1 MKLSFF
7 GADQCVTGSC
17 HCLEVGSKR
26 ILIDCGL
33 QQGRDEVDNRSLPF
47 APGSI
52 DYVLI
57 THAHIDHSGRVPMLI
72 KNGFQG
78 RILTTRLT
86 AQLMSIMLQDSAHI
100 QESDAE
106 YKNRK
111 NRRAGRPEEEPLYT
125 VADAQRVPEFID
137 TCEYGQPVHLCDGVD
152 AVFIDAGHL
161 LGSASIRLTLT
172 EGDQTKTIVFSGDI
186 GNVDQPIIRDPQFFT
201 GADYVVMESTYGD
214 RNHTEVWSYTGQ
226 LAEIIDETLGKGG
239 NVVIPS
245 FAVGRTQ
252 ELLYFI
258 REIKDQGLVTSVPNF
273 PVYVD
278 SPLAKSAT
286 TIFCGDL
293 RGYLDEDALALVQD
307 GTHMFN
313 FPGLHLTE
321 TVDESK
327 ALNEDHT
334 PKVIISASGMCDAG
348 RIRHHLKYNLW
359 RADSAVV
366 FVGFQSPGTLG
377 RTLLDGTPSVKLFGE
392 DVAVRAK
399 VVNFQ
404 GLSSHADH
412 DHLLDWIGHFK
423 EPKPQHVFVVH
434 GDREVA
440 PVFAQ
445 TVSQLGF
452 TAHAPQ
458 YTEEYDLLTCTQL
471 AAGYLPQRKTRTF
484 DGAPRVTAAYQ
495 KLVQLDAKECDC
507 VWSGMTILDSMKE
520 AGYVLSTPYYDNT
533 QVIMVKEGSD
543 IKSSADLAG
552 KVVAVQLGTSGEA
565 LLSEGGDLAD
575 LAATFGDLMTCDS
588 FLKCF
593 TELGGAAVD
602 AVIVDKP
609 VAVSYAA
616 ENAGFTVLDEGLGA
630 EQYGI
635 AFRADDAELCK
646 TIEGAVAQLV
656 ENGTYAEIAAKYP
669 DIQNNLTLLG

>member
-17 HCLEVGSKR
+17 HCLEVGGKR

-52 DYVLI
+52 DYALI

-137 TCEYGQPVHLCDGVD
+137 TCEYDQPVHLCDGVD

-172 EGDQTKTIVFSGDI
+172 EGGQTKTIVFSGDI

-226 LAEIIDETLGKGG
+226 LAQIIDETLGKGG

-293 RGYLDEDALALVQD
+293 RGYLDEDALELVKD

-327 ALNEDHT
+327 SLNEDHT

-377 RTLLDGTPSVKLFGE
+377 RTLLDGVTSVKLFGE

-412 DHLLDWIGHFK
+412 DHLLDWISHFK

-458 YTEEYDLLTCTQL
+458 YTEEYDLLTCAQL

-495 KLVQLDAKECDC
+495 KLVQLGDSLVGLIRRSKGRDNKTLAAFAEALRK
-507 VWSGMTILDSMKE
+507 ILDKFE
-520 AGYVLSTPYYDNT
+520 
-533 QVIMVKEGSD
+533 
-543 IKSSADLAG
+543 
-552 KVVAVQLGTSGEA
+552 
-565 LLSEGGDLAD
+565 
-575 LAATFGDLMTCDS
+575 F
-588 FLKCF
+588 
-593 TELGGAAVD
+593 
-602 AVIVDKP
+602 
-609 VAVSYAA
+609 
-616 ENAGFTVLDEGLGA
+616 
-630 EQYGI
+630 
-635 AFRADDAELCK
+635 
-646 TIEGAVAQLV
+646 
-656 ENGTYAEIAAKYP
+656 
-669 DIQNNLTLLG
+669 

>member
-17 HCLEVGSKR
+17 HCLEVGGKR

-33 QQGRDEVDNRSLPF
+33 QQGRDEVDNRTLPF

-137 TCEYGQPVHLCDGVD
+137 TCEYDQPVHLCDGVD

-172 EGDQTKTIVFSGDI
+172 EGGQTKTIVFSGDI

-226 LAEIIDETLGKGG
+226 LAQIIDETLGKGG

-258 REIKDQGLVTSVPNF
+258 REIKDQGLVTSVPDF

-293 RGYLDEDALALVQD
+293 RGYLDQDALDLVKD

-327 ALNEDHT
+327 SLNEDHT

-377 RTLLDGTPSVKLFGE
+377 RTLLDGATSVKLFGE

-412 DHLLDWIGHFK
+412 DHLLDWISHFK
-423 EPKPQHVFVVH
+423 EPLPQHVFVVH

-458 YTEEYDLLTCTQL
+458 YTEEYDLLTCAQL

-484 DGAPRVTAAYQ
+484 EGAPRTSAAYQ
-495 KLVQLDAKECDC
+495 KLVQL
-507 VWSGMTILDSMKE
+507 GDSLVGLIRRSK
-520 AGYVLSTPYYDNT
+520 GRDNKT
-533 QVIMVKEGSD
+533 
-543 IKSSADLAG
+543 LA
-552 KVVAVQLGTSGEA
+552 AFAEA
-565 LLSEGGDLAD
+565 LR
-575 LAATFGDLMTCDS
+575 
-588 FLKCF
+588 K
-593 TELGGAAVD
+593 
-602 AVIVDKP
+602 
-609 VAVSYAA
+609 
-616 ENAGFTVLDEGLGA
+616 VLDKFE
-630 EQYGI
+630 
-635 AFRADDAELCK
+635 F
-646 TIEGAVAQLV
+646 
-656 ENGTYAEIAAKYP
+656 
-669 DIQNNLTLLG
+669 

>member
-17 HCLEVGSKR
+17 HCLEVGGKR

-33 QQGRDEVDNRSLPF
+33 QQGRDEVGNEEFPF
-47 APGSI
+47 AAGSI

-137 TCEYGQPVHLCDGVD
+137 TCEYDQPVHLCDGVD

-172 EGDQTKTIVFSGDI
+172 EGGETRTIVFSGDI

-226 LAEIIDETLGKGG
+226 LAQIIDETLGKGG

-293 RGYLDEDALALVQD
+293 RGYLDQDALELVKD

-327 ALNEDHT
+327 SLNEDHT

-412 DHLLDWIGHFK
+412 DHLLDWISHFK

-495 KLVQLDAKECDC
+495 KLVQL
-507 VWSGMTILDSMKE
+507 GDSLVGLIRRSK
-520 AGYVLSTPYYDNT
+520 GRDNKT
-533 QVIMVKEGSD
+533 
-543 IKSSADLAG
+543 LA
-552 KVVAVQLGTSGEA
+552 AFAEA
-565 LLSEGGDLAD
+565 LRKVMEK
-575 LAATFGDLMTCDS
+575 F
-588 FLKCF
+588 
-593 TELGGAAVD
+593 
-602 AVIVDKP
+602 
-609 VAVSYAA
+609 
-616 ENAGFTVLDEGLGA
+616 
-630 EQYGI
+630 
-635 AFRADDAELCK
+635 
-646 TIEGAVAQLV
+646 
-656 ENGTYAEIAAKYP
+656 EI
-669 DIQNNLTLLG
+669 

>member
-17 HCLEVGSKR
+17 HCLEVGGKR

-137 TCEYGQPVHLCDGVD
+137 TCEYDQPVHLCDGVD

-172 EGDQTKTIVFSGDI
+172 EGGQTKTIVFSGDI

-293 RGYLDEDALALVQD
+293 RGYLDEDALELVKD

-327 ALNEDHT
+327 SLNEDHT

-377 RTLLDGTPSVKLFGE
+377 RTLLDGVTSVKLFGE

-412 DHLLDWIGHFK
+412 DHLLDWISHFK
-423 EPKPQHVFVVH
+423 EPLPQHVFVVH

-445 TVSQLGF
+445 AVSQLGF

-495 KLVQLDAKECDC
+495 KLVQL
-507 VWSGMTILDSMKE
+507 GDSLVGLIRRSK
-520 AGYVLSTPYYDNT
+520 GRDNKT
-533 QVIMVKEGSD
+533 
-543 IKSSADLAG
+543 LA
-552 KVVAVQLGTSGEA
+552 AFAEA
-565 LLSEGGDLAD
+565 LRKVMEK
-575 LAATFGDLMTCDS
+575 F
-588 FLKCF
+588 
-593 TELGGAAVD
+593 
-602 AVIVDKP
+602 
-609 VAVSYAA
+609 
-616 ENAGFTVLDEGLGA
+616 
-630 EQYGI
+630 
-635 AFRADDAELCK
+635 
-646 TIEGAVAQLV
+646 
-656 ENGTYAEIAAKYP
+656 EI
-669 DIQNNLTLLG
+669 